1 MKYDTPLGKWGVYIE
16 SVKVSWL
23 HSMTRVILHSLWCTY
38 YTGRFWGNCKAK
50 NSNKSTDPSF
60 LNFPRVLYRF
70 LSCSLTSISFYVKCM
85 VPIVKINLYG
95 LASKV
100 TTFCWTWVG
109 IKLTTHVMI
118 DWFGL
123 VLVFNA
129 TFNNISVISWLSVL
143 LVKET
148 WVPKE
153 NHQSVASHWQLYHI
167 ILYWVHLAMNGIQTH
182 NFSGH
187 RH

>member
-1 MKYDTPLGKWGVYIE
+1 MFKLSIHNNFFYIRTKGSFLKLLSIILKTTFWIKHNKKIQLANVFADMKYDTPLGKWGVYIE

-100 TTFCWTWVG
+100 TTFCWT
-109 IKLTTHVMI
+109 
-118 DWFGL
+118 
-123 VLVFNA
+123 
-129 TFNNISVISWLSVL
+129 
-143 LVKET
+143 
-148 WVPKE
+148 
-153 NHQSVASHWQLYHI
+153 
-167 ILYWVHLAMNGIQTH
+167 
-182 NFSGH
+182 
-187 RH
+187 